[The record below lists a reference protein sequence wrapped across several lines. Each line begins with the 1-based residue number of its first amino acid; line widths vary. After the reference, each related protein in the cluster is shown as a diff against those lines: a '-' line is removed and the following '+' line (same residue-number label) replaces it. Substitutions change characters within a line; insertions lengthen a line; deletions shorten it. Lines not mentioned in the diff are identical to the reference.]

1 VIELHCKIGGNFWG
15 LQYALFYIVLFCI
28 LLVVRALSFLNNLD
42 TSDKFGE
49 FCHKKRRMTLHQEKF
64 AKKYDAGWTLFE
76 AGYSQKEIAKWLRV
90 SETTV
95 GKWARENDWKGKKAR
110 QIALEDNMVSQLKE
124 IAAYQVDCFHRQM
137 RERLNSEEWEPFP
150 NGNFD
155 GIQKVLSTI
164 RRDFDNFKLNV
175 HVLKRFA
182 EYLQEQDLELAKK
195 ILPWVDLF
203 LNEIHKKNNP

>member
-1 VIELHCKIGGNFWG
+1 M
-15 LQYALFYIVLFCI
+15 
-28 LLVVRALSFLNNLD
+28 LLVINAFELFERYA
-42 TSDKFGE
+42 TSDKFTE
-49 FCHKKRRMTLHQEKF
+49 ICKQKQRMTLNQEKY

-137 RERLNSEEWEPFP
+137 RDRLNGDTWEPFP

-164 RRDFDNFKLNV
+164 KQNFDNFKLNV

-182 EYLQEQDLELAKK
+182 EYLKEQDLELAKRL
-195 ILPWVDLF
+195 LPWVDLF
-203 LNEIHKKNNP
+203 LNEIHKNNNP